1 MSLENTRQL
10 PKEIQA
16 RQLPFQ
22 EIICTETQYI
32 RQIGLLIAVSKN
44 NNNYFLININVFYS
58 IIYVHYKMNLK
69 ELLVL
74 WILKLYFAI

>member
-44 NNNYFLININVFYS
+44 NYILININVLYS

>member
-44 NNNYFLININVFYS
+44 NYGSQQRVSRRGAFP
-58 IIYVHYKMNLK
+58 
-69 ELLVL
+69 LVGPGEEK
-74 WILKLYFAI
+74 IMKKKT